1 MMRYVTNMAREL
13 VVMVVVLMVV
23 GGAVV
28 FVNMILMGSNKSLS
42 FSSKKRCNFK
52 DQWSSQLI
60 ANNPKLLT
68 YIFVQYTVHHSSQML
83 STKYRLFSLKERR
96 PILSRLGL
104 FGCYFYDFDTIFCK

>member
-1 MMRYVTNMAREL
+1 MIGGGGDG
-13 VVMVVVLMVV
+13 V
-23 GGAVV
+23 GGVVV

-68 YIFVQYTVHHSSQML
+68 YIFVQYTVQHSSQML
-83 STKYRLFSLKERR
+83 STDYLA
-96 PILSRLGL
+96 
-104 FGCYFYDFDTIFCK
+104 